1 MPPLVYIALIA
12 LGSVLLARDLYE
24 QHVAAD
30 AAAANK
36 VALDETT
43 RASIGGINYGITLYR
58 WSPSKSPLGVGD
70 PLTTRNS
77 YSLEIAPRGSD
88 CAHGPVQRAQIELQS
103 PALNFE
109 PVRPVSID
117 MAALQQYYCAVT
129 PSAAAP
135 PAYHWDVLAK
145 QDGDHVLA
153 VRVAGLDK
161 NGNEVSANPTLKTV
175 RRERQ
180 PVHAGRS
187 ARHARG
193 DRRRHRRALRARRP
207 HLGPRANEHF
217 VTSAA
222 VGERRSCGQTVRPPL
237 RSFSMSVQTVQTSVE
252 I

>member
-1 MPPLVYIALIA
+1 MSAPARPPASLAATLRRVPPLVYIALIA

-88 CAHGPVQRAQIELQS
+88 CAHGPVQRVQIELQS

-161 NGNEVSANPTLKTV
+161 NGNEVSANPTLEVPFVVSDNPFTL
-175 RRERQ
+175 
-180 PVHAGRS
+180 AGVLGTLG
-187 ARHARG
+187 AIGGVIGALFALG
-193 DRRRHRRALRARRP
+193 DRI
-207 HLGPRANEHF
+207 LGL
-217 VTSAA
+217 
-222 VGERRSCGQTVRPPL
+222 ERTNS
-237 RSFSMSVQTVQTSVE
+237 S
-252 I
+252 